1 MKVLMINGSPHPK
14 GCTYTALKE
23 IADEL
28 QRQGIESEIV
38 TVGDKV
44 VAGCI
49 GCRACSNTGRCFRDD
64 IVNEVLDK
72 ADEADG
78 FIFGSPVH
86 FASPSGAMIS
96 FMDRMFYAGS
106 SFAHKPASVV
116 VSARRAGTTASLDA
130 LLKYPMYMEMPVISA
145 HYWNMVH
152 GNKPED
158 VIKDEEGL
166 HTMRTIAK
174 NMAWILKCIEAGKA
188 AGIEPET
195 MLDKPWTNF
204 IR

>member
-1 MKVLMINGSPHPK
+1 MKVLMINGSPHPH

-23 IADEL
+23 IAGEL
-28 QRQGIESEIV
+28 ERYGIESEIV
-38 TVGDKV
+38 TVGNQV
-44 VAGCI
+44 IAGCI
-49 GCRACSNTGRCFRDD
+49 GCRACSKTGRCFRDD

-96 FMDRMFYAGS
+96 FMDRMFYAGGT
-106 SFAHKPASVV
+106 FAHKPASVI

-152 GNKPED
+152 GNSPED
-158 VIKDEEGL
+158 VMKDEEGL
-166 HTMRTIAK
+166 HTMRTIGK
-174 NMAWILKCIEAGKA
+174 NMAWILQCIEAGKQ
-188 AGIEPET
+188 AGIEPEK